1 MTTPSRQV
9 PLKQRAYDAILE
21 RILGGQF
28 APGELL
34 NRRGAAQELGMSA
47 APVHEAMIQ
56 LERDGFLE
64 ALPRLGTRVR
74 AAGREDVRG
83 HLIVREALECQAA
96 RLICGERVRQAMPRL
111 KPLAA
116 TADSVA
122 QSDADR
128 ARQEVAF
135 HVALVE
141 LADCPALLREYR
153 RVMQIGL
160 FYRIN
165 LAMNMPLREPA
176 HRHLALIKELC
187 AESPEAAEKACRR
200 HVWSGKPDSL
210 KGAQPVPG
218 RKQRGA
224 SNA

>member
-1 MTTPSRQV
+1 MATKSGQF

-28 APGELL
+28 TPGELL
-34 NRRGAAQELGMSA
+34 NRRGVAQQLGMSS

-74 AAGREDVRG
+74 SACREDVRG

-96 RLICGERVRQAMPRL
+96 RLICGECVQQALPRL

-116 TADSVA
+116 AADSVA
-122 QSDADR
+122 QSDSDR
-128 ARQEVAF
+128 ARQEVSF

-165 LAMNMPLREPA
+165 LVLNMPLLKPA
-176 HRHLALIKELC
+176 HRHLALLKELC
-187 AESPEAAEKACRR
+187 ADSPEAADRACRR

-210 KGAQPVPG
+210 KRA
-218 RKQRGA
+218 
-224 SNA
+224 